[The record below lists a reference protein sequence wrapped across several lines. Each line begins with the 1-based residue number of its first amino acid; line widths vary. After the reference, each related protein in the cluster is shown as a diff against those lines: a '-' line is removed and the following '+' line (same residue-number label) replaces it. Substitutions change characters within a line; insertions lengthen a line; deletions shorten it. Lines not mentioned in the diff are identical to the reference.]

1 MATIAELLN
10 NKNLIND
17 NKQNNSNRGNNFN
30 KPKVKIKSDYGLN
43 SSKKQSGGCVYNSSN
58 QHNFYY

>member
-17 NKQNNSNRGNNFN
+17 NKQNNSNKGNNFN
-30 KPKVKIKSDYGLN
+30 KPKVKIKSDYGLS
-43 SSKKQSGGCVYNSSN
+43 SSKKKERRFCI
-58 QHNFYY
+58 